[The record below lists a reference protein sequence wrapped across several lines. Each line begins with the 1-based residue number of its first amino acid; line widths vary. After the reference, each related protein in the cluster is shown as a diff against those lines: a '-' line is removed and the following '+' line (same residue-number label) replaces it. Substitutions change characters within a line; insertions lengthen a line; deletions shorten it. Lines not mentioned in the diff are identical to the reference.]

1 MPSGGALL
9 KIFLPRSEL
18 ARIVAL
24 AVCALFAVGVAARAT
39 PQSQRHEDPVQTG
52 PVDEPRTAE
61 PAAPSKKIAKGK
73 AAITKTTSKCSTRLI
88 VDSEALFKPGRWT
101 FNPDAG
107 ETMDVLAP
115 MIKQAGKRPITIQS
129 YAGSA
134 DGEGALSVSES
145 RAITVRGWLVNH
157 GLIPADTPAEGTD
170 ASPATDATKSS
181 PNGRVEIVIATC
193 NSSK

>member
-9 KIFLPRSEL
+9 KIILPRSEL

-73 AAITKTTSKCSTRLI
+73 AAIAETTSKCSHRMI
-88 VDSEALFKPGRWT
+88 VNSEALFKPGRWT
-101 FNPDAG
+101 LNTDAG

-115 MIKQAGKRPITIQS
+115 MVKKAGKHPMPIRS
-129 YAGSA
+129 LSP
-134 DGEGALSVSES
+134 ALPTEKSQSVSES

-157 GLIPADTPAEGTD
+157 GLIPADTPANAMD
-170 ASPATDATKSS
+170 ASTSTIHHAIGLRT
-181 PNGRVEIVIATC
+181 GRVEIVIATC
-193 NSSK
+193 RHE

>member
-1 MPSGGALL
+1 M
-9 KIFLPRSEL
+9 

-39 PQSQRHEDPVQTG
+39 PQTQRHEDPVQTG

-61 PAAPSKKIAKGK
+61 PAAPAKKIAKGK
-73 AAITKTTSKCSTRLI
+73 AAITKATSKCSTRLI
-88 VDSEALFKPGRWT
+88 VNSDALFKPGRWT

-115 MIKQAGKRPITIQS
+115 MIQQAGKHPLTIRS

-134 DGEGALSVSES
+134 DGEGAQAVSEN

-157 GLIPADTPAEGTD
+157 GLIPADTAVHAMD
-170 ASPATDATKSS
+170 ASTSSNAMKSAS
-181 PNGRVEIVIATC
+181 NGRVEVVIATC
-193 NSSK
+193 DSSK